1 MLSLPVKGPRPI
13 SIGVPSGVVKLT
25 LWSGTEDEESFA
37 ISFPKRGRP
46 YVKAYGMKYE
56 LTEEEAGIVNTMRGV
71 VLK

>member
-1 MLSLPVKGPRPI
+1 MLNSPVKRPRPI

-37 ISFPKRGRP
+37 ISFPKCGRP

-56 LTEEEAGIVNTMRGV
+56 LTEEEAELASTLRGV
-71 VLK
+71 VFG